1 MKRSHFGKISLLV
14 IVSLVLLA
22 AVEAVWAVRTYR
34 NMHSSYTQQIESILE
49 EASWQYVVLGDGSYI
64 NIGSIDRFWTIIA
77 DELRT
82 AGIDTDYRV
91 EVLTT
96 TDSDPVVLMSK
107 GGERLGDAQL
117 SVERTLTPI
126 ILRLTV
132 TDPESEILR
141 SMRGMLILQLVSI
154 VILAATFIFLLRTLF
169 RAKSIEQIR
178 RDLTHNITHELKT
191 PIAAA
196 YAATDALLT
205 SDALS
210 SNKRERNEYLN
221 MTLTQL
227 KRLNTMVEEIL
238 RSSTER
244 YSAEELRIEECDIG
258 EIVEEV
264 RRSMELKYAGRSVEW
279 SVDIAA
285 HTTLLADRFHLSGIV
300 SALIDNAIKYSPDT
314 ARVGVVCH
322 GDDDNIILSIE
333 DSGIGIPRKAQ
344 RHIFKKFYRVPTGN
358 RHDSQG
364 YGLGLYYVG
373 GMVRCHGGSIK
384 LRSTEGKGSRFEIR
398 LPRYGK

>member
-34 NMHSSYTQQIESILE
+34 NMRSSYTQQIESILE
-49 EASWQYVVLGDGSYI
+49 EAAWQYVVLGDGAYI
-64 NIGSIDRFWTIIA
+64 NIGSIDRFSTIIA

-96 TDSDPVVLMSK
+96 TDSAPVVLMSK
-107 GGERLGDAQL
+107 GGENLGEEQL
-117 SVERTLTPI
+117 CVERHLTPI

-141 SMRGMLILQLVSI
+141 SMRGMLILQFVSI

-205 SDALS
+205 SETLS
-210 SNKRERNEYLN
+210 SNKTERDEYLT

-244 YSAEELRIEECDIG
+244 YSTEELRIEECDIG

-264 RRSMELKYAGRSVEW
+264 RCSMELKYANRSVEW
-279 SVDIAA
+279 SVEIEP
-285 HTTLLADRFHLSGIV
+285 HTTLLADRFHLTGIV
-300 SALIDNAIKYSPDT
+300 SALADNAIKYSPDT
-314 ARVGVVCH
+314 ARVGVVCR
-322 GDDDNIILSIE
+322 GDDNNIVLSVE
-333 DSGIGIPRKAQ
+333 DKGIGIPRKAQ

-358 RHDSQG
+358 RHDSRG

-373 GMVRCHGGSIK
+373 GIVRCHGGSIS
-384 LRSTEGKGSRFEIR
+384 LHSAEGKGSRFEIT